1 MPTASVC
8 VCKTSLLGTESS
20 LSFALTHRY
29 AQTHTDTQ
37 MYIQTLVH
45 LSPPFSLSL
54 SDCVLSM
61 AGVGSGYVIVIS
73 TATADASREL
83 ISSMTSWQNKP
94 DHLFYLKVRVMALGR
109 GFQVTCQKMEVKGGG
124 KAHSVSLTYLA
135 SLSCVYVR
143 VCVTAT
149 RE

>member
-1 MPTASVC
+1 
-8 VCKTSLLGTESS
+8 
-20 LSFALTHRY
+20 
-29 AQTHTDTQ
+29 
-37 MYIQTLVH
+37 
-45 LSPPFSLSL
+45 
-54 SDCVLSM
+54 M